1 MAGFSLEPSLTNTVF
16 NPDQLIAGSH
26 DLVTDSVIIA
36 SGQVLTRG
44 TLIGQQT
51 SAIVGSTATAAT
63 VAGGANT
70 GNGTIGS
77 ITIGPEV
84 MFGTYRVTMTTATA
98 FNVLDPQNEP
108 VGTGT
113 AGTGFTNPQ
122 INLTVT
128 AGGTAFVAN
137 DGFNIVINEASGA
150 GNGYYIAVVAGA
162 TDGSELAENWAIL
175 AEDTNTS
182 STGTNAAT
190 TAPVYINGEFDP
202 NYMTLGTGLNAAGI
216 KTALRQAGSGMFI
229 KSGAITNLSQ

>member
-1 MAGFSLEPSLTNTVF
+1 MAYSLEPSLTNTVF
-16 NPDQLIAGSH
+16 NPDQLIAGSQ
-26 DLVTDSVIIA
+26 DLVTDSVIVA

-44 TLIGQQT
+44 TLLGQQT
-51 SAIVGSTATAAT
+51 NAILSSTATAAT
-63 VAGGANT
+63 TSGGANT

-84 MFGTYRVTMTTATA
+84 MFGTYRVTMTSATA

-113 AGTGFTNPQ
+113 AGTAFTNPQ

-137 DGFNIVINEASGA
+137 DGFNIVVNEAAGA
-150 GNGYYIAVVAGA
+150 GNGYWVAATAAA

-190 TAPVYINGEFDP
+190 NAPVYVAGEFDP
-202 NYMTLGTGLNAAGI
+202 NYMTFGTGITAAGA
-216 KTALRQAGSGMFI
+216 KTALRQAGSSLFLKI
-229 KSGAITNLSQ
+229 GALTNLIQ